1 LLVSETGQQR
11 NELIHLAN
19 LVPTANVAMDQIVL
33 VLDLHKIDQVQAELE
48 QRIAAV
54 EIDPIDHKSLTHHG
68 GFAAIYH
75 GESEINE
82 HEEPRQLLIKTLPGM
97 S

>member
-1 LLVSETGQQR
+1 
-11 NELIHLAN
+11 LI
-19 LVPTANVAMDQIVL
+19 PTANVVMDQIGL
-33 VLDLHKIDQVQAELE
+33 VLELRKIDPVKAELE
-48 QRIAAV
+48 QQIAV
-54 EIDPIDHKSLTHHG
+54 VGIDPIDHKSLTHLV

-82 HEEPRQLLIKTLPGM
+82 REEPRQLLIKTLPGM